1 MKVIIIEDE
10 APAARR
16 LTDLLNKQEK
26 PFEILAVLDSIAD
39 SVEWLRTNDSP
50 DLIFMDIMLADGQ
63 SFDIFE
69 QTTVVS
75 PVIFTTAYDEFALKA
90 FQVNSIDYLLK
101 PIDPRLLTKAI
112 DKLAALQAGNSDIG
126 KLLAGYLQANSPVTT
141 HQEQYKERFLIKI
154 GEKMIPVPVTDV
166 AYFYSEDRV
175 IFLNTYQD
183 KRYIID
189 FTLDELE
196 KLLNPRQFFRL
207 NRQFIASFKSI
218 KQIHPF
224 FNGKLRLHL
233 FPDHPEGV
241 VISKDKGPLFKQ
253 WLDQ

>member
-90 FQVNSIDYLLK
+90 FQVHSIDYLLK

-112 DKLAALQAGNSDIG
+112 DKLVALQAGNSDIG
-126 KLLAGYLQANSPVTT
+126 KLLAGYLQANSVAT
-141 HQEQYKERFLIKI
+141 HQEQYKERFLIRV
-154 GEKMIPVPVTDV
+154 GEKISPGP
-166 AYFYSEDRV
+166 
-175 IFLNTYQD
+175 
-183 KRYIID
+183 
-189 FTLDELE
+189 
-196 KLLNPRQFFRL
+196 L
-207 NRQFIASFKSI
+207 NRNKRHQ
-218 KQIHPF
+218 
-224 FNGKLRLHL
+224 
-233 FPDHPEGV
+233 
-241 VISKDKGPLFKQ
+241 
-253 WLDQ
+253 